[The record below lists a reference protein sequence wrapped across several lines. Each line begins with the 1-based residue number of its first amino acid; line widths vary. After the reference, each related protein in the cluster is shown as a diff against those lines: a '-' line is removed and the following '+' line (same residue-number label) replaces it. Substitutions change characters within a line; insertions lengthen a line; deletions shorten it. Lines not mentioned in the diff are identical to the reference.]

1 MNAATSIPFFR
12 RRSIALGTLLAT
24 ALTLHGCGPMV
35 VAGAATGAIVANDR
49 RTAGTIVDDQTI
61 ELKIENKIASDKS
74 VAPQVHVNA
83 TSFNKTVLLTGEA
96 PSEELRD
103 QVVALAGG
111 TDGVKQ
117 VYNALELSNPS
128 EYKTRNYDN
137 WLTSKVKGQ
146 LIGRA
151 EVDVAHV
158 KVVAE
163 SSVVYLMG
171 MVRHEEADAAA
182 QIASEVEG
190 VRRVVKV
197 FEYLD

>member
-1 MNAATSIPFFR
+1 MRALKVISFVR
-12 RRSIALGTLLAT
+12 RRNLVSGALLA
-24 ALTLHGCGPMV
+24 AVVALHGCGPVV

-49 RTAGTIVDDQTI
+49 RTAGTIVDDQAI
-61 ELKIENKIASDKS
+61 ELKIKNKVASDKV

-83 TSFNKTVLLTGEA
+83 TSFNKTVLLTGET
-96 PSEELRD
+96 PSEPLRD
-103 QVVALAGG
+103 QIVALAGEVE
-111 TDGVKQ
+111 GVKQ

-128 EYKTRNYDN
+128 EYKARNYDT
-137 WLTSKVKGQ
+137 WLASKVKGK

-151 EVDVAHV
+151 EVDAGHV

-163 SSVVYLMG
+163 NSVVYLMG
-171 MVRHEEADAAA
+171 LVHPAEADAAA